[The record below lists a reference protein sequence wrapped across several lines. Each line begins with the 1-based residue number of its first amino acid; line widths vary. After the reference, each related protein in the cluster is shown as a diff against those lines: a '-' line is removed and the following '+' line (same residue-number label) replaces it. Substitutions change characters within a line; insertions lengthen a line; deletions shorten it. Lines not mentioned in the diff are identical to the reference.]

1 MVRAAPPVRTSG
13 RPADDNTLVGVDD
26 ALATALGALDA
37 GLAQDGGPRERR
49 WRSKQRLALVVW
61 GLGVGLAPLPG
72 RPGQLGVGRTLPLR
86 LEVGPWRPVGVK
98 PQSRTSWR

>member
-1 MVRAAPPVRTSG
+1 M
-13 RPADDNTLVGVDD
+13 
-26 ALATALGALDA
+26 
-37 GLAQDGGPRERR
+37 GGPRERR

-86 LEVGPWRPVGVK
+86 LEVGPCMAAGWGESPEPDVLALILS
-98 PQSRTSWR
+98 PSSSDEEPD